1 MASHFP
7 PMQKKMRRLLAA
19 APMYD
24 ATPDDDDERG
34 RLPPPRVPQ
43 RKTVEGDWGYE
54 NWSSG
59 QEDADYGPA
68 VEHIYG
74 EEIGVPLGDTTVRP
88 HEQGDTGQH
97 QKLAPIGTTRLDID
111 ALRQLD
117 TDGELDGVIDMIT
130 DTAVFRE
137 ALLPGR
143 EGAFARE
150 KRKVSRHMLQH
161 LGQLEDY
168 GVLVQEESTLIHPA
182 YTVAKKSG
190 GLRFIVDAR
199 TLNKAMKPPPD
210 MRLNSITRVAQR
222 LANADWVV
230 LADARSWFYQFP
242 VAEDIQKFFGV
253 RIGDKRNDFVDARLQ
268 VLCMGWSYSLAIAHR
283 SLAEMIAGDVTPRR
297 AFKIFGSVVWQSYVT
312 RSPLCFAPAM
322 LSYIRRIAR
331 TTLEDKGKWDL
342 KAVAPPS
349 VRHELRLR
357 MSFLEQNSWLTCV
370 PHTRGASVWSD
381 ASSTAWAAIAIE
393 GTSERVSQGVF
404 SEQERGAHIFLK
416 EAYAALQGLRLIIA
430 SGCTVRCYIDNLPLV
445 HCLVKG
451 HCSNFRGNILLQHI
465 VNTATAKNL
474 TLDAVW
480 VPTTEQRA
488 DCYTRGVV
496 HPAQISLDVTPLD
509 QMQPTRPLSSTTAPL
524 GRG

>member
-1 MASHFP
+1 MAFGIDFD
-7 PMQKKMRRLLAA
+7 LLTHSLR
-19 APMYD
+19 MD
-24 ATPDDDDERG
+24 
-34 RLPPPRVPQ
+34 
-43 RKTVEGDWGYE
+43 
-54 NWSSG
+54 
-59 QEDADYGPA
+59 PA
-68 VEHIYG
+68 WVK
-74 EEIGVPLGDTTVRP
+74 
-88 HEQGDTGQH
+88 
-97 QKLAPIGTTRLDID
+97 KLADRL
-111 ALRQLD
+111 
-117 TDGELDGVIDMIT
+117 E
-130 DTAVFRE
+130 
-137 ALLPGR
+137 
-143 EGAFARE
+143 
-150 KRKVSRHMLQH
+150 
-161 LGQLEDY
+161 
-168 GVLVQEESTLIHPA
+168 
-182 YTVAKKSG
+182 
-190 GLRFIVDAR
+190 
-199 TLNKAMKPPPD
+199 
-210 MRLNSITRVAQR
+210 
-222 LANADWVV
+222 
-230 LADARSWFYQFP
+230 
-242 VAEDIQKFFGV
+242 
-253 RIGDKRNDFVDARLQ
+253 
-268 VLCMGWSYSLAIAHR
+268 
-283 SLAEMIAGDVTPRR
+283 LAEMIAGDVTPRR

-342 KAVAPPS
+342 KAVVPPS

-430 SGCTVRCYIDNLPLV
+430 SGCTARCYIDNLPLV

-488 DCYTRGVV
+488 DCYTRGAV
-496 HPAQISLDVTPLD
+496 HPAPIPLDVTLRPNAANQTAVFHNSAPRTRVVWKRQRKKETKAKSAEQSAVTLFQHTSMWAESVACLFVPLC
-509 QMQPTRPLSSTTAPL
+509 SSLTTPSSA
-524 GRG
+524 GV

>member
-43 RKTVEGDWGYE
+43 RKTVEGDWGNE

-97 QKLAPIGTTRLDID
+97 QKLAPSGTPRLDIG

-137 ALLPGR
+137 ALLAGR

-210 MRLNSITRVAQR
+210 
-222 LANADWVV
+222 
-230 LADARSWFYQFP
+230 
-242 VAEDIQKFFGV
+242 
-253 RIGDKRNDFVDARLQ
+253 
-268 VLCMGWSYSLAIAHR
+268 
-283 SLAEMIAGDVTPRR
+283 
-297 AFKIFGSVVWQSYVT
+297 
-312 RSPLCFAPAM
+312 
-322 LSYIRRIAR
+322 
-331 TTLEDKGKWDL
+331 
-342 KAVAPPS
+342 
-349 VRHELRLR
+349 
-357 MSFLEQNSWLTCV
+357 
-370 PHTRGASVWSD
+370 
-381 ASSTAWAAIAIE
+381 
-393 GTSERVSQGVF
+393 
-404 SEQERGAHIFLK
+404 
-416 EAYAALQGLRLIIA
+416 
-430 SGCTVRCYIDNLPLV
+430 
-445 HCLVKG
+445 
-451 HCSNFRGNILLQHI
+451 I
-465 VNTATAKNL
+465 V
-474 TLDAVW
+474 
-480 VPTTEQRA
+480 
-488 DCYTRGVV
+488 
-496 HPAQISLDVTPLD
+496 
-509 QMQPTRPLSSTTAPL
+509 
-524 GRG
+524 